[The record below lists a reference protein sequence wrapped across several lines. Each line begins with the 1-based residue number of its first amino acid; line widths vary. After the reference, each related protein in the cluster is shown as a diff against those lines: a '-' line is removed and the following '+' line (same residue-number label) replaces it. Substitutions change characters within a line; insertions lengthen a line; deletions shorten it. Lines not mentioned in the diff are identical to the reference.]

1 MNIINKLLFDAALVA
16 ENELISLCEIGVNE
30 HEEIYVRAEG
40 RYEGLCDLISAT
52 GLQEEFEIYQESK
65 KNETIETE

>member
-1 MNIINKLLFDAALVA
+1 MNIITKLLFDAALVA
-16 ENELISLCEIGVNE
+16 ENELISLCESGVDE

-65 KNETIETE
+65 KNESIETE